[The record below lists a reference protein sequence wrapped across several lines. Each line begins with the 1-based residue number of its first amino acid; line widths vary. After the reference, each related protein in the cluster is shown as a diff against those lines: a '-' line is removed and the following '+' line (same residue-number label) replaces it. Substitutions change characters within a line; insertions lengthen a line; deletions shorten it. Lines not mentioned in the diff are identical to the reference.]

1 MDTRLDSVSLCPDRV
16 HHVYAAVE
24 AAEGLQNLSR
34 EERAQVIRRLCDIA
48 EIAFL
53 SIDDHWDEAK
63 LLRLS
68 AGKAEVF
75 YSVDANGVLVHQVV
89 ESRVA

>member
-1 MDTRLDSVSLCPDRV
+1 
-16 HHVYAAVE
+16 
-24 AAEGLQNLSR
+24 LSR
-34 EERAQVIRRLCDIA
+34 EERAQVIRRLCNIA

-53 SIDDHWDEAK
+53 SIDDHWDESR

-75 YSVDANGVLVHQVV
+75 YSVDANGVLVHHVV